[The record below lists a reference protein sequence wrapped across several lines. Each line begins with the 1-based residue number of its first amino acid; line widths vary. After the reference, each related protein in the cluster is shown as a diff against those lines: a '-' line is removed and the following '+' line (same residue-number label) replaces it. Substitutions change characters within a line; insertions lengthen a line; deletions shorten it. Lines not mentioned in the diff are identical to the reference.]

1 MDHKDKLKRGQS
13 LAQKAIFLES
23 GLAAAKAIIGVLS
36 GSLVLISDA
45 IHSASDLVSI
55 ITSWLGLKIAQKKAS
70 ERFPY
75 GFYKA
80 ENLGTLVISFLIL
93 YASWEMFA
101 QSLAKIDGFSLV
113 NSPLLAL
120 GISLLDALVLFF
132 FGGYEIRI
140 GKQINAQSL
149 IAMGKENRTHIFSSM
164 AVFVGILAAYFEVP
178 YIEGIITI
186 IISILILRIGLVTAK
201 DSVLALMDVSP
212 GPEVEK
218 KTVDAIKTVPGIEGF
233 SNLRLRKAGP
243 FIFGEVKLEIRKF
256 VNVQRAHEIADR
268 AENLIKKKVNEI
280 DSFSIHIEPF
290 KSNFCHLVLP
300 VNAKKGLSS
309 SLSNKFGRAPYFL
322 FVNLE
327 GRKIKGYYFLKNPYK
342 DKPVKAGLAV
352 SKLIAKQKSEILIT
366 KEIGEIS
373 LHVLRDNLIDVYQ
386 AKNGTA
392 KQIIDKFMNG
402 ELNQLEKATR
412 KES

>member
-1 MDHKDKLKRGQS
+1 
-13 LAQKAIFLES
+13 
-23 GLAAAKAIIGVLS
+23 
-36 GSLVLISDA
+36 
-45 IHSASDLVSI
+45 
-55 ITSWLGLKIAQKKAS
+55 
-70 ERFPY
+70 
-75 GFYKA
+75 
-80 ENLGTLVISFLIL
+80 
-93 YASWEMFA
+93 
-101 QSLAKIDGFSLV
+101 
-113 NSPLLAL
+113 
-120 GISLLDALVLFF
+120 
-132 FGGYEIRI
+132 
-140 GKQINAQSL
+140 
-149 IAMGKENRTHIFSSM
+149 M

-386 AKNGTA
+386 AKSGTA